1 MAVRFH
7 SEEGGDKQRLVS
19 PYASKHPKTDLS
31 SLLSYYFGHP
41 TSTEYDH
48 EADTPEG
55 PYHSRGTDF

>member
-7 SEEGGDKQRLVS
+7 SEEGGAKRVAG
-19 PYASKHPKTDLS
+19 PYASKAPKTNLN